1 MYSFSVTRQLIVF
14 IQSFSMGMILSAV
27 HSAVFFLT
35 GLFTADKKKRYI
47 ISDIIFS
54 ILMAFM
60 SFCFVL
66 SFNLGSVRFYLI
78 LGVLFGV
85 LIYELSFG
93 QTVLF
98 LFEKSLSFLRRIFH
112 SVLCPFIKFFR
123 KIFEKISKKI
133 HKKSSQHIANKKENV
148 V

>member
-35 GLFTADKKKRYI
+35 GLFSADQKKRYI

-54 ILMAFM
+54 ILLAFL

-66 SFNLGSVRFYLI
+66 SFNLGLVRFYLI
-78 LGVLFGV
+78 LGVFFGV

-98 LFEKSLSFLRRIFH
+98 IFEKSLSLLRRIFRAGL
-112 SVLCPFIKFFR
+112 SPFIKFFR
-123 KIFEKISKKI
+123 KIFEKISKKM
-133 HKKSSQHIANKKENV
+133 HKKSSQHIAKKKENV